1 MDTDQGGPTRIL
13 GIRIRNTEGNKRFL
27 IQGTDAIIGYLWYMH
42 KIYIVKGGF
51 RNDFSKLQ
59 VASYRRFQSLNC
71 HSRVS
76 QSLLEGFLEFVVPVS
91 SFITAAK
98 NS

>member
-1 MDTDQGGPTRIL
+1 MDPEQGGPTRIL
-13 GIRIRNTEGNKRFL
+13 GIRIRNTEGNKRFR

-59 VASYRRFQSLNC
+59 VAQATYLAILKTTNGVDNC
-71 HSRVS
+71 FT
-76 QSLLEGFLEFVVPVS
+76 GF
-91 SFITAAK
+91 
-98 NS
+98 